1 LATARTASTAAR
13 SVLIEMARVWTRL
26 ANLAARGTSEAT
38 SNGGPQGSA
47 AEGELS
53 MTNIRLRVVFLSML
67 LVAGLTLATS
77 RLATAEEIVTLRTTL
92 VFDGALDRDLSS
104 DNPAVQYVSHNLCGI
119 GLGGY
124 CPRGYRGCIRAGR
137 PKAEC
142 EDRLEQ
148 CEACNQAM
156 VQCRQKVGH
165 QSGYTCAK
173 CRKAL
178 DQCRAGEA
186 GK

>member
-1 LATARTASTAAR
+1 
-13 SVLIEMARVWTRL
+13 V
-26 ANLAARGTSEAT
+26 TS
-38 SNGGPQGSA
+38 GGPQGSA
-47 AEGELS
+47 AEGESS
-53 MTNIRLRVVFLSML
+53 MTNIRLLVVFLSML

-77 RLATAEEIVTLRTTL
+77 RLATAEGIVTLRTTL
-92 VFDGALDRDLSS
+92 IFDGALDRDRSR
-104 DNPAVQYVSHNLCGI
+104 DNPAVQYVSHDLCGI
-119 GLGGY
+119 SLGGY

-165 QSGYTCAK
+165 QPGYSCAK

>member
-1 LATARTASTAAR
+1 MFDRNRREFITLLGGAA
-13 SVLIEMARVWTRL
+13 AWP
-26 ANLAARGTSEAT
+26 LAARAQQ
-38 SNGGPQGSA
+38 PAMPVLDRGSA

-53 MTNIRLRVVFLSML
+53 MTNLRLVVVFLSML
-67 LVAGLTLATS
+67 VVAGLMLATS
-77 RLATAEEIVTLRTTL
+77 RLATAEGIVTLRTALT
-92 VFDGALDRDLSS
+92 FDGALDRDLSR

-165 QSGYTCAK
+165 QPGYSCAK

-178 DQCRAGEA
+178 DQCRAGETPA

>member
-1 LATARTASTAAR
+1 
-13 SVLIEMARVWTRL
+13 
-26 ANLAARGTSEAT
+26 
-38 SNGGPQGSA
+38 
-47 AEGELS
+47 
-53 MTNIRLRVVFLSML
+53 MTNIRLLVVFLSML
-67 LVAGLTLATS
+67 LVAGLILATS
-77 RLATAEEIVTLRTTL
+77 RLATAEALWTTL
-92 VFDGALDRDLSS
+92 IFDGALDRDLSR
-104 DNPAVQYVSHNLCGI
+104 DPAVQYVSHNLCGI

-165 QSGYTCAK
+165 QPGYSCAK